1 MVYRMILFYVLLIL
15 SILTYPL
22 PDARVFGLPVAFFLS
37 LYSAL
42 LLLWS
47 CYRKKQKPN
56 WRQAYPLVALLAGFL
71 ISSAASHSWN
81 LAFLTRLLTFYT
93 IYFVLSNGRILLDWS
108 GKAVVAEQFARV
120 LLNLVIASGIVFLVY
135 GYYGYITGHI
145 GVEPQFDWWPIAKYW
160 GLHYL
165 PSTRNADIHYM
176 IFPLI
181 AVLSFL
187 ADHKNSYL
195 EGYWQNIHIVQ
206 PVLAKLQEGIV
217 PPEKVTVSEWYN
229 RLSTN
234 NAIALHIRRGDYL
247 SSPDARR
254 HYGNICTESYYTAA
268 VKIMRKLVPYAH
280 FYIFTNDYKYCTQ
293 KYGTDADI
301 TVIPPCTDQS
311 AYHDLLLMAQC
322 PHHILANSSFS
333 WWGTML
339 STQPGYTIMPSV
351 WDNCV
356 THNHLII
363 PNAVLLDN
371 NGMTVEY

>member
-1 MVYRMILFYVLLIL
+1 MFHQTEIQMIVVKYNGGIGNQLFQYAFSLYCKQYCSTVYADTAEYRRKTIHGGFLLETLIPTWTTEF
-15 SILTYPL
+15 LTIS
-22 PDARVFGLPVAFFLS
+22 DEASQRWNTLS
-37 LYSAL
+37 LADRVSNKL
-42 LLLWS
+42 LHHFGKH
-47 CYRKKQKPN
+47 YFE
-56 WRQAYPLVALLAGFL
+56 AYF
-71 ISSAASHSWN
+71 
-81 LAFLTRLLTFYT
+81 
-93 IYFVLSNGRILLDWS
+93 SNT
-108 GKAVVAEQFARV
+108 EQ
-120 LLNLVIASGIVFLVY
+120 IV
-135 GYYGYITGHI
+135 
-145 GVEPQFDWWPIAKYW
+145 
-160 GLHYL
+160 
-165 PSTRNADIHYM
+165 
-176 IFPLI
+176 
-181 AVLSFL
+181 SFL

-280 FYIFTNDYKYCTQ
+280 FYVFTNDYKYCTQ

>member
-1 MVYRMILFYVLLIL
+1 MIVVKYNGGIGNQLFQYAFSLYCKQYCSTVYADTAEYRRKTIHGGFLLETLIPTWTTEFPTI
-15 SILTYPL
+15 SDEASQRWNT
-22 PDARVFGLPVAFFLS
+22 LS
-37 LYSAL
+37 LADRVSNKL
-42 LLLWS
+42 LHHFGKH
-47 CYRKKQKPN
+47 YFE
-56 WRQAYPLVALLAGFL
+56 AYF
-71 ISSAASHSWN
+71 
-81 LAFLTRLLTFYT
+81 
-93 IYFVLSNGRILLDWS
+93 SNT
-108 GKAVVAEQFARV
+108 EQ
-120 LLNLVIASGIVFLVY
+120 IV
-135 GYYGYITGHI
+135 
-145 GVEPQFDWWPIAKYW
+145 
-160 GLHYL
+160 
-165 PSTRNADIHYM
+165 
-176 IFPLI
+176 
-181 AVLSFL
+181 SFL

-280 FYIFTNDYKYCTQ
+280 FYVFTNDYKYCTQ
-293 KYGTDADI
+293 KYGTDAAI

-356 THNHLII
+356 VDCVGNKCQPSGGLCREVQAATRLQENHSTVYINPELVYTTEPQYARGKAI
-363 PNAVLLDN
+363 AVSALAFMSNSAPAYTLLAFCEKPESLDN
-371 NGMTVEY
+371 HKLGAQSLKF